1 MKAPASSAPGH
12 RRRRARLLASLVLLA
27 LALPLAPAPGHASDG
42 ADRADVL
49 ISAATTNMTLARLL
63 PQPIEIAGDRAA
75 DGGPPPPPL
84 TVWLMEARYCGAGD
98 GGRGRVLGVV
108 RTRRDALPVAVPLLD
123 GPGDCRASLEKM
135 ARRAAFAAL
144 PDAALVELAAA
155 FAPWQ
160 VRVSV
165 GSFVTA
171 PAGSVGLAAAL
182 TRAQAAPTVRT
193 IRTDAQSLSLPDF
206 PAQTFDVAVRF
217 GKTDGGVT
225 LTLTP
230 PANSAGA
237 GSAAAPG
244 EPLTLSEGA
253 DATLRI
259 SDALANHLLDQAT
272 HNGPLVVPVD
282 RQAIELRSLHVTS
295 QDDRATLRA
304 RATPRGLPESVG
316 LAVDAA
322 GGDLKLVEVRAQ
334 PELDDCAGL
343 SMMSALGCRARN
355 AARSTAA
362 AALAGELSART
373 RGRMVRTLGSV
384 PAASMMVGAQ
394 RLRVQVTPT
403 RLRATAAGLTATGT
417 IAITSDD

>member
-1 MKAPASSAPGH
+1 MIPPASSAPGL
-12 RRRRARLLASLVLLA
+12 RRRRACLLTGLVLPVLLA
-27 LALPLAPAPGHASDG
+27 AQAPGHASDG
-42 ADRADVL
+42 AERADVL
-49 ISAATTNMTLARLL
+49 IAAATTNMMLAKLL

-75 DGGPPPPPL
+75 DGGPPPPPV
-84 TVWLMEARYCGAGD
+84 TVWLVEARYCGAGD

-108 RTRRDALPVAVPLLD
+108 RSRRDALPATPPLLD
-123 GPGDCRASLEKM
+123 APGDCRASLEKM
-135 ARRAAFAAL
+135 ARRTAFASL

-171 PAGSVGLAAAL
+171 PAGSAGLAAAL

-193 IRTDAQSLSLPDF
+193 IRTGAQSLSLPDF

-217 GKTDGGVT
+217 GKADGVT

-230 PANSAGA
+230 TPMTGASASA
-237 GSAAAPG
+237 AAAPG
-244 EPLTLSEGA
+244 DPLTLPEGA
-253 DATLRI
+253 DATFRV
-259 SDALANHLLDQAT
+259 SDGLANHLLDQAT
-272 HNGPLVVPVD
+272 QNGPLVVPVD
-282 RQAIELRSLHVTS
+282 RQAIELRRLHVAS
-295 QDDRATLRA
+295 QDDRASLRA

-322 GGDLKLVEVRAQ
+322 GGDLRLVEVRAQ
-334 PELDDCAGL
+334 PELEDCAGL

-362 AALAGELSART
+362 ATLAGELTART
-373 RGRMVRTLGSV
+373 RGQTVRTLGSV
-384 PAASMMVGAQ
+384 PSASITVGAQ
-394 RLRVQVTPT
+394 RLRVRVTPT

-417 IAITSDD
+417 IAVTTDD